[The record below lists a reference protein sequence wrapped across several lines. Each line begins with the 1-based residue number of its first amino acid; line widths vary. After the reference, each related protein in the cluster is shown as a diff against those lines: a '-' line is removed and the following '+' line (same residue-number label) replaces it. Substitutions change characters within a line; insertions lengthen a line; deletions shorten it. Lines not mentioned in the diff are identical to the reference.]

1 MSLLTTQECFR
12 VTPEMKIPEPGSSGI
27 NGDTIESNYDAF
39 TIGSPPNLMQ
49 GELLM
54 SSGFIQIPRSL
65 LNHPTVLGAPIAQRW
80 VLLMLIEG
88 ACFIPTVQDDHGKL
102 ISLNVGQIMITR
114 RGFADHINVTSNDV
128 YRALERFESVQILS
142 QQVIHKKTIVT
153 IIHSDTYNLIKNE
166 VNQGLS
172 LKRAKSEP
180 ENNTGNKGIKKKE
193 NTPSSYSLS
202 AQALLRFF
210 QDELKKDWP
219 LAKTFAEKEAAHFE
233 KLLQVYPVDL
243 IKKVIAFAM
252 QDEFWKGKI
261 QSPRKLVVGSAD
273 NPDRFQLLLSKLKQT
288 ETVHERTQKF
298 NPKPA
303 HLSIPRANEL
313 CD

>member
-1 MSLLTTQECFR
+1 MSLLTSEECFR
-12 VTPEMKIPEPGSSGI
+12 VVAEMKIPEPGSSGI
-27 NGDTIESNYDAF
+27 NGNATQRKLETF
-39 TIGSPPNLMQ
+39 TVADPVNILQLEPHMT
-49 GELLM
+49 
-54 SSGFIQIPRSL
+54 SGFIQIPRSL
-65 LNHPTVLGAPIAQRW
+65 LNHPTVAGAPLAQRW

-88 ACFIPTVQDDHGKL
+88 ACFSSSQQYDHGKL
-102 ISLNVGQIMITR
+102 INLKVGQIMITQ
-114 RGFADHINVTSNDV
+114 RGFAKHIGVSENDV
-128 YRALERFESVQILS
+128 RRALERFESDAILS
-142 QQVIHKKTIVT
+142 QEVTHTKTIVT
-153 IIHSDTYNLIKNE
+153 ITHSDTYKLIKNE
-166 VNQGLS
+166 VTQEVTQDC
-172 LKRAKSEP
+172 RKSDAEK
-180 ENNTGNKGIKKKE
+180 NKGNKIIPKKE

-233 KLLQVYPVDL
+233 KLLQVYPTDL
-243 IKKVIAFAM
+243 IQKVIAFAL